1 MLRLPISEERNAAE
15 AARHHEVRDAN
26 KSTGSGA
33 THTSGHQGTKPLPNH
48 ISTAVDTTASNPM
61 PMRL

>member
-1 MLRLPISEERNAAE
+1 MLRLPISEERNAAQ
-15 AARHHEVRDAN
+15 AALHHEVRDAN

-33 THTSGHQGTKPLPNH
+33 NHISGHQGTRPLPNH
-48 ISTAVDTTASNPM
+48 ISTAVETTARNPM